1 MKKYNVLIVN
11 KMEGISMI
19 QVVSILVIL
28 IMLIV
33 GVCGRLRA
41 LIIGTVF
48 IILLFIF
55 SRISSASNRRR
66 FPISTEFMSVSG
78 NRADTLGYMITNTK
92 GEINKKPYQD
102 FNFTAGGTWDLN

>member
-1 MKKYNVLIVN
+1 M
-11 KMEGISMI
+11 
-19 QVVSILVIL
+19 VSIFVIL

-33 GVCGRLRA
+33 GVCGRIRA

-48 IILLFIF
+48 IILLFIL
-55 SRISSASNRRR
+55 SGISSASNRRR

-78 NRADTLGYMITNTK
+78 NHADTLGYMITNTK